1 MINIIQKHPECKEKQ
16 RIKEKQYAIKGM
28 TDIEYQYRCF
38 KNKKIFKTEINQL
51 LEQ

>member
-28 TDIEYQYRCF
+28 MYRYQYRCF
-38 KNKKIFKTEINQL
+38 KIQKKKKFLRQK
-51 LEQ
+51 

>member
-28 TDIEYQYRCF
+28 MYRIPIQMF
-38 KNKKIFKTEINQL
+38 QNTK
-51 LEQ
+51 